1 MKYYVWQTSDDDSGF
16 TFLPR
21 LRRLRDECVR
31 NMSDA
36 VRSDI
41 VAAVGGD
48 THHSNLYQLM
58 QMLVEA
64 NSISQQ
70 LNKHIVGLFVV
81 VKYCIQW
88 LCLALSLEHPGFF
101 LSVMASFIILLLATK

>member
-1 MKYYVWQTSDDDSGF
+1 MECYVWQTSDDDSGF

-36 VRSDI
+36 VSDNI
-41 VAAVGGD
+41 VNAAGGD
-48 THHSNLYQLM
+48 TRHSNLYQLM

-70 LNKHIVGLFVV
+70 LSKHIVCLIVV
-81 VKYCIQW
+81 VNYCIQW
-88 LCLALSLEHPGFF
+88 LSLTQSLELLGF
-101 LSVMASFIILLLATK
+101 LTCV